1 MKRQT
6 EDTLTIGK
14 LAEECGVTIDTI
26 RYYERFKLM
35 QAQGRSKAGY
45 RLYAPESVRRLSFI
59 KRSKEL
65 GFTLDEIRK
74 LLALKSS
81 KDATCAE
88 MLERTHAKVEEA
100 KRQVKELSRVESAL
114 TKLAK
119 ACPGGDIP
127 IGKCPILNHLYPDK
141 INQKYCEG

>member
-1 MKRQT
+1 MKKRA
-6 EDTLTIGK
+6 ENTLTIGR
-14 LAEECGVTIDTI
+14 LAEECDVTIDTI

-45 RLYAPESVRRLSFI
+45 RLYTLESVWQLNFI

-74 LLALKSS
+74 LLMLKSS

-88 MLERTHAKVEEA
+88 MLERTHTKVEEA
-100 KRQVKELSRVESAL
+100 KRQVKELSRIESAL

>member
-1 MKRQT
+1 MRKNQQI
-6 EDTLTIGK
+6 TIGQ
-14 LAEECGVTIDTI
+14 LAEVCGINIDTI
-26 RYYERFKLM
+26 RYYERCKLLKPES
-35 QAQGRSKAGY
+35 RTKSGY
-45 RLYAPESVRRLSFI
+45 RIYGQESIRLVDFI
-59 KRSKEL
+59 KRCKSL
-65 GFTLDEIRK
+65 GFTLDEIGK
-74 LLALKSS
+74 LLMLKSS

-88 MLERTHAKVEEA
+88 MLERTHAKVEDA
-100 KRQVKELSRVESAL
+100 KRQVKELSRIESAL